1 MYHSHDKLHS
11 FTRAFFEKTGCS
23 AKDAAKIADVFIAAE
38 LRGIGSHG
46 MIRISDHYHLWKAGR
61 LNTSPRIKVTRET
74 VSTAV
79 VDGDNAPGMLAA
91 RFSMETAINKAGRC
105 GTGWV
110 ACRNSNHFGIAGYY
124 AMMAL
129 QHDMV
134 GICLTNANP
143 LVAPT
148 FSVSRLLGTNPVA
161 VAIPALEQPPFV
173 ADFATTPIARGKLE
187 VAVKKGEKTLYGFV
201 QDKEGKPTDD
211 PDILRKGGAMLPLG
225 GDREH
230 GSHKGYCLGAIVDIL
245 SSLPAG
251 AGFGPFV
258 PPSVAYLPLP
268 EEGNGK
274 GTGHFFGAMRID
286 AFREAGE
293 FRAAMDKW
301 IETFRNAE
309 SAAGQPPV
317 LIPGDIE
324 RENEEI
330 NRKRGIRLIP
340 AVAEELNRIAAELGM
355 GRGLQI
361 S

>member
-1 MYHSHDKLHS
+1 MYHSHDKLHE
-11 FTRAFFEKTGCS
+11 FTQTFFTAIGCNGDD
-23 AKDAAKIADVFIAAE
+23 AKVIADVFVAAE

-46 MIRISDHYHLWKAGR
+46 LLRVADHYNLWKAGR
-61 LNTSPRIKVTRET
+61 LNTSPRITVTRET

-79 VDGDNAPGMLAA
+79 VDGDNAPGMVAA
-91 RFSMETAINKAGRC
+91 AFSMETAIKKAADA

-129 QHDMV
+129 RHGMI

-148 FSVSRLLGTNPVA
+148 FSVSRLLGTNPIAVA
-161 VAIPALEQPPFV
+161 VPAGSQPPFV

-187 VAVKKGEKTLYGFV
+187 VAVKKGEKTRYGYV
-201 QDKEGKPTDD
+201 QDSEGRPTDD

-230 GSHKGYCLGAIVDIL
+230 GSHKGYCLGATVDIL
-245 SSLPAG
+245 SALLSG

-268 EEGNGK
+268 GEGNGK

-286 AFREAGE
+286 AFRDPGE
-293 FRAAMDKW
+293 FRETMDKW
-301 IETFRNAE
+301 ILTFRNAQ
-309 SAAGQPPV
+309 SAGGKPAV
-317 LIPGDIE
+317 LIPGDVE
-324 RENEEI
+324 REQEEL
-330 NRKRGIRLIP
+330 NRKRGIALLP
-340 AVAEELNRIAAELGM
+340 AVTKELNKIAGELGM
-355 GRGLQI
+355 ETRL
-361 S
+361 

>member
-1 MYHSHDKLHS
+1 MFYPAERLRD
-11 FTRAFFEKTGCS
+11 FTCLFFEKLGCS
-23 AKDAAKIADVFIAAE
+23 SSEAGQIAAVFLSAE

-46 MIRISDHYHLWKAGR
+46 LIRIPDYYRLWKAGR
-61 LNTSPRIKVTRET
+61 LNTNPSIKVTRET
-74 VSTAV
+74 ASTAV
-79 VDGDNAPGMLAA
+79 VDGDNAPGMLPAL
-91 RFSMETAINKAGRC
+91 FSMKTAIEKAAAC

-110 ACRNSNHFGIAGYY
+110 SCRNSNHFGIAGYY

-129 QHDMV
+129 DHDMI

-161 VAIPALEQPPFV
+161 VAVPAGKQPPFV

-187 VAVKKGEKTLYGFV
+187 VSVKKGEKTLTGYV
-201 QDKEGKPTDD
+201 QDKKGNPTDD
-211 PDILRKGGAMLPLG
+211 PDILRKGGSMLPLG

-230 GSHKGYCLGAIVDIL
+230 GSHKGYCLAATVDIL
-245 SSLPAG
+245 SAVLSG

-268 EEGNGK
+268 PEGNGK

-286 AFREAGE
+286 AFREKHE
-293 FRAAMDKW
+293 FTAAMDKW
-301 IETFRNAE
+301 IETFRNAK
-309 SAAGQPPV
+309 SADGKPGV

-324 RENEEI
+324 REQEQLNH
-330 NRKRGIRLIP
+330 KRGIKLLP
-340 AVAEELNRIAAELGM
+340 AVKGELNDIAAETGM
-355 GRGLQI
+355 DMKL
-361 S
+361 

>member
-1 MYHSHDKLHS
+1 MYHSHETLRD
-11 FTRAFFEKTGCS
+11 FTRTFFTRIGCS
-23 AKDAAKIADVFIAAE
+23 ESDASVIADIFIAAE

-46 MIRISDHYHLWKAGR
+46 LIRISDHHNLWKAGR
-61 LNTSPRIKVTRET
+61 LNTAPKITVTRET
-74 VSTAV
+74 LSTAV
-79 VDGDNAPGMLAA
+79 VDGDNAPGMLPAV
-91 RFSMETAINKAGRC
+91 FSMETAIGKAREA

-129 QHDMV
+129 SHDMIGV
-134 GICLTNANP
+134 CLTNANP

-148 FSVSRLLGTNPVA
+148 FSVSRLLGTNPIAVA
-161 VAIPALEQPPFV
+161 VPGGKEPPFV

-187 VAVKKGEKTLYGFV
+187 VAVKKREKTLYGYV
-201 QDKEGKPTDD
+201 QDREGRPTDD
-211 PDILRKGGAMLPLG
+211 PDILRKGGTMLPLG

-230 GSHKGYCLGAIVDIL
+230 GSHKGYCLSATVDIL
-245 SSLPAG
+245 SALLSG

-293 FRAAMDKW
+293 FRDAMDKW
-301 IETFRNAE
+301 IMSFRNAE
-309 SAAGQPPV
+309 SAEGKPAV

-324 RENEEI
+324 REYEEQA
-330 NRKRGIRLIP
+330 RRRGIALIP
-340 AVAEELNRIAAELGM
+340 AVTEELNRIAADLGM
-355 GRGLQI
+355 EIRL
-361 S
+361 